1 MSAESRQLI
10 EDVLLRSGGP
20 AGGGA
25 GVAGTSVA
33 AAAAALASDDPAVAA
48 VVRRLGAMGF
58 APSDARAAAVATAG
72 APLGAAVERL
82 CLTLDDAELPPAF
95 APTPDVEVVRFG
107 AGGVTSA
114 AAAAADGAL
123 LAALAGA
130 LATSRANAERAVRSA
145 GGVPTAALA
154 LLYRRLV
161 GAVGGEGGGGDGGA
175 AAAAVAAAAAAA
187 AAVAG
192 SDAAA
197 ALAEERD
204 GELAALSAIYGDACV
219 EVGAG
224 DLAPWF
230 PTVGDVGIPPSTSAP
245 GVRPVFALTVHL
257 PAGLPALGIH
267 PTAVA
272 AAVGDCGDGGDV
284 AATAPAA
291 LVLIDAAGTYPA
303 TPPVVYLRAPRAP
316 AAARR
321 AATRA
326 AAAHT
331 RGLYA
336 ASGDASAAGTPIV
349 HELLTFLAGATEEE
363 LMAAAATTQRAVI
376 ATATATAVASAAD
389 GAAASGRGGGKA
401 GAVAPAGGGARGGG
415 GGRRA
420 GGGGGGGGRRF
431 GRLGPPPPPL
441 RQSAGER
448 DKMVAVRQS
457 LPAWTLRQ
465 TILDTIAGND
475 VTIVRGM
482 TGSGTLGKWSY
493 LAHVGC
499 LRVKV
504 RVFRASSTFCFV
516 LVGCY

>member
-1 MSAESRQLI
+1 VA
-10 EDVLLRSGGP
+10 
-20 AGGGA
+20 AG
-25 GVAGTSVA
+25 SDVA
-33 AAAAALASDDPAVAA
+33 AALS
-48 VVRRLGAMGF
+48 
-58 APSDARAAAVATAG
+58 
-72 APLGAAVERL
+72 
-82 CLTLDDAELPPAF
+82 
-95 APTPDVEVVRFG
+95 
-107 AGGVTSA
+107 
-114 AAAAADGAL
+114 
-123 LAALAGA
+123 
-130 LATSRANAERAVRSA
+130 
-145 GGVPTAALA
+145 
-154 LLYRRLV
+154 
-161 GAVGGEGGGGDGGA
+161 
-175 AAAAVAAAAAAA
+175 
-187 AAVAG
+187 
-192 SDAAA
+192 
-197 ALAEERD
+197 EERD

-230 PTVGDVGIPPSTSAP
+230 PTVGDVGVPPSTSTP

-272 AAVGDCGDGGDV
+272 AAVGDGGDGGDV

-303 TPPVVYLRAPRAP
+303 TPPVVYLRAPKAP

-331 RGLYA
+331 RDLYA

-363 LMAAAATTQRAVI
+363 LMAAAATTQRAAI

-389 GAAASGRGGGKA
+389 GATASGRGGGKA
-401 GAVAPAGGGARGGG
+401 GAAAPAGGGARAGGG

-420 GGGGGGGGRRF
+420 GGGGGGGRRF

-448 DKMVAVRQS
+448 SKMVAVRQS
-457 LPAWTLRQ
+457 LPAWALRQ

-482 TGSGTLGKWSY
+482 TGSGTLGQLSY
-493 LAHVGC
+493 LAHAGC
-499 LRVKV
+499 LCEGASGSSFQ
-504 RVFRASSTFCFV
+504 VFLLRSGGLLLTRWLCTLCV
-516 LVGCY
+516 YC